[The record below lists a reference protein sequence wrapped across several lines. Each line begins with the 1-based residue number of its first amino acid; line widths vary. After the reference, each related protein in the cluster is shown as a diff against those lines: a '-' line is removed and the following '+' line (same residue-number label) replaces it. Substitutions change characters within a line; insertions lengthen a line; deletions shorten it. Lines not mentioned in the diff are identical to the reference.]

1 VVLLRPLGFANR
13 PRHPGTRAKL
23 QPIAAFPYPSSML
36 AILFD
41 CQLAPMTRTTTK
53 DEDDLRTGDGQSG
66 IARIVQLYPQTY
78 RAAAARL
85 PVLQQ
90 SPKRVPSSEPSLRPD
105 LQCPVMIS
113 FYSIICDRKNSSR
126 FGKSKPLG
134 KRTFQDFAYRKRAHL
149 SICSR
154 LSTRSFAC

>member
-1 VVLLRPLGFANR
+1 MDIQKSQARNNGLVEAVLAGHSFNREAEIKPIERGPPSTVRLRQSSSAS
-13 PRHPGTRAKL
+13 GTRAKL

-41 CQLAPMTRTTTK
+41 CQLAPITRTTTK

-66 IARIVQLYPQTY
+66 IARIVQLYPLTY
-78 RAAAARL
+78 RAVATRL

-113 FYSIICDRKNSSR
+113 FYSID
-126 FGKSKPLG
+126 
-134 KRTFQDFAYRKRAHL
+134 
-149 SICSR
+149 
-154 LSTRSFAC
+154 TRPEKLI